1 MCISN
6 HVRPKCSPPKPPKQ
20 HISPPRN
27 HVPKHQQ
34 LQKLTQAKKTWVPK
48 KLYMEEKKTT
58 GKEISYEGTSSV
70 SSFMQD
76 LVRFLTLQLKKERQ
90 DKDDDTHSLRGS
102 RPT

>member
-1 MCISN
+1 
-6 HVRPKCSPPKPPKQ
+6 
-20 HISPPRN
+20 
-27 HVPKHQQ
+27 
-34 LQKLTQAKKTWVPK
+34 
-48 KLYMEEKKTT
+48 MEEKKTT